1 MFLAIRRFQDRM
13 EKTIATGVTIQ
24 DAIDNGLKELNAHRD
39 NVEINVI
46 EVPSKGIFG
55 IGSKL
60 AKVEITLKDNTE
72 EVARNFLND
81 ILNAMNVIAII
92 NTNLEDNVLKI
103 ELEGKDMGVL
113 IGRRGETLDA
123 IQYLISLVINKGKE
137 KYIRV
142 LLDTEDYRAR
152 REKTLQRLAERLAKK
167 VVKTRRKVLLEPMN
181 PYERRI
187 IHFHLQEHPRVHTY
201 SEGEEPYR
209 KVVIS
214 LKK

>member
-39 NVEINVI
+39 NVEINVV

-187 IHFHLQEHPRVHTY
+187 IHSTLQNHPHVVTY
-201 SEGEEPYR
+201 SEGDEPYR
-209 KVVIS
+209 KVVIR
-214 LKK
+214 LR

>member
-39 NVEINVI
+39 NVEINVV

-81 ILNAMNVIAII
+81 ILNAMTVIAII

>member
-39 NVEINVI
+39 NVEINVV

>member
-1 MFLAIRRFQDRM
+1 MFQDRM

-39 NVEINVI
+39 NVEINVV

>member
-1 MFLAIRRFQDRM
+1 M

>member
-1 MFLAIRRFQDRM
+1 M

-39 NVEINVI
+39 NVEINVV

>member
-1 MFLAIRRFQDRM
+1 M

-39 NVEINVI
+39 NVEINVVK
-46 EVPSKGIFG
+46 VPSKGIFG

>member
-1 MFLAIRRFQDRM
+1 M

-24 DAIDNGLKELNAHRD
+24 DAIDNGIKELNAHRD
-39 NVEINVI
+39 NVEINVVD
-46 EVPSKGIFG
+46 VPSKGIFG

-60 AKVEITLKDNTE
+60 AKVEIILKDNTE
-72 EVARNFLND
+72 EIARDFLNN
-81 ILNAMNVIAII
+81 ILKSMNVIAII
-92 NTNLEDNVLKI
+92 NTNLEDNVLNI
-103 ELEGKDMGVL
+103 EVEGKDMGVL

-137 KYIRV
+137 KYTRV
-142 LLDTEDYRAR
+142 LLDTENYRAR
-152 REKTLQRLAERLAKK
+152 REKTLQRLADRLAKK
-167 VVKTRRKVLLEPMN
+167 VVKTHKKVLLEPMN

-187 IHFHLQEHPRVHTY
+187 IHYYLQEHPRVNTH